1 MSAPAPPAN
10 RPRLLLLPG
19 DGIGPEVMAAVRQAL
34 AWFESRRQLAF
45 QVEEGLV
52 GGASLDACGV
62 PLAADVLAR
71 AQAADAVLFGAV
83 GGPRWDG
90 LDFAR
95 KPERALLALR
105 KELGLFANLRPARV
119 FPALAS
125 ASSLKEELVSGLDI
139 VIVRELIGGIYF
151 GTPRGIEELGG
162 GRRRGVNTLVYSSD
176 EIRRVGR
183 VAFDLAAKRSGR
195 VTSVDKAN
203 VLESTLLWRQ
213 EMTQLA
219 ADEYPHIQLS
229 HMYADNAAMQL
240 VRQPRQFDV
249 IVTTNMFG
257 DILSDCA
264 AMLTG
269 SLGMLPSASLG
280 ARQAPLHGA
289 ARGRAAGRLPALY
302 EPVHGSAPDIAG
314 QGLANPLAMLSSFAM
329 MLATSFGLR
338 QEAQLLE
345 DAIAN
350 TLAAGLRTADIA
362 AGASPVSTAAMTD
375 AVIQELERLA
385 A

>member
-34 AWFESRRQLAF
+34 AWFESRRRLAF

-139 VIVRELIGGIYF
+139 VIVRELTGGIYF
-151 GTPRGIEELGG
+151 GTPRGIEELGDG
-162 GRRRGVNTLVYSSD
+162 GRRGVNTLVYSSE

-183 VAFDLAAKRSGR
+183 VAFDLAVKRSGR

-280 ARQAPLHGA
+280 ARQG
-289 ARGRAAGRLPALY
+289 GRLPALY

-362 AGASPVSTAAMTD
+362 AGASPVSTAAMAD